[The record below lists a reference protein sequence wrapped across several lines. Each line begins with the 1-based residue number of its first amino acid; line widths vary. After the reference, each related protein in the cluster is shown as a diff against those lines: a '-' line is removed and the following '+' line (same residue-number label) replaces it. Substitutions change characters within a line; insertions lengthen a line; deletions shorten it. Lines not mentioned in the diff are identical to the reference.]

1 MTKCIFQSG
10 VENMNANVQESLDFV
25 SAPSHLLLLYHAL
38 GNDLVD
44 GRFNKARRDSQLVA
58 VAISVIRHR
67 ISVRF
72 QIANQIQECVGHS
85 FKWESILG
93 ALGTQAML
101 EVNKARDATLC
112 ISVPEPPFGVFEFV
126 EYMGTDYS
134 IVSLIYAFGKLFE
147 ILKLHA
153 DVKPVQDMLSLRDQ
167 LAMNGPQASVAIG

>member
-10 VENMNANVQESLDFV
+10 VENMNANVQESLDCV
-25 SAPSHLLLLYHAL
+25 SAPSHLLLLYHTL

-72 QIANQIQECVGHS
+72 QIANQIQECIGYS

-112 ISVPEPPFGVFEFV
+112 ISVPEPP
-126 EYMGTDYS
+126 
-134 IVSLIYAFGKLFE
+134 
-147 ILKLHA
+147 
-153 DVKPVQDMLSLRDQ
+153 
-167 LAMNGPQASVAIG
+167 